1 MPMSASTQQQS
12 GGAQA
17 PPDAGPKSIVSFIF
31 RILALALIDGLTI
44 WLVYQM
50 VFDGYWP
57 LAATLGAVTI
67 WVNIVFLSGRF
78 YPLRYIAPGLSLM
91 VIMVLYPII
100 FTFYVSFTNYG
111 TGHLVTKQIAIQQIE
126 SQTYLPTDATIYS
139 WTAYKNPDGAYM
151 LWMVNPNDPADTF
164 TVTPGEYPVEREGA
178 PPPEVDGYIQISSAE
193 IFAELG
199 PLSALT
205 FGVQPDYAY
214 KVSQTSIGQA
224 AQYEQLY
231 VYDPAQD
238 AMVDQQTGEVY
249 YNVEGT
255 FTSETGKTL
264 APGFVV
270 TTGLANYHTLFTDP
284 TLRSTFFQVFLWTV
298 VFALMSVLLTFVLG
312 MFLAIVFDVPEMPMR
327 APLRSLLLIP
337 YTIPAFVAVPVW
349 VGLLNPQFGVVSQM
363 IGAVLGWI
371 PPWFSDPFWAK
382 VGILLVQTWLGFPYM
397 FVVVTGAL
405 QTLPNDIYEAAD
417 LDGASAWQKFRGL
430 TLPLLL
436 VTVGPL
442 LVASFAFNFNN
453 FTVIQLYNNGGP
465 PMANVATP
473 VGYTDI
479 LATYTYNIAF
489 GSQGTQDYGYAS
501 AITMMIF
508 VILFIITQFQFRFTN
523 TLEERGRNV

>member
-1 MPMSASTQQQS
+1 MSAATQKVP

-17 PPDAGPKSIVSFIF
+17 PPGAAPTSILSLLL
-31 RILALALIDGLTI
+31 RILALALIDGITI

-57 LAATLGAVTI
+57 LAATLALVTI

-78 YPLRYIAPGLSLM
+78 YPLRYVAPGLALM
-91 VIMVLYPII
+91 VIMVLYPIL

-111 TGHLVTKQIAIQQIE
+111 TGHLVTKPLAIEQIE
-126 SQTYLPTDATIYS
+126 SQAYLPTDATIYQ
-139 WTAYKNPDGAYM
+139 WTAFKNPAGEYM
-151 LWMVNPNDPADTF
+151 LWLVNPNDPAETF
-164 TVTPGEYPVEREGA
+164 TVTPGGEPVPREGA
-178 PPPEVDGYIQISSAE
+178 PP
-193 IFAELG
+193 AELDG
-199 PLSALT
+199 FMQLPSNQLFGELGSLSALT
-205 FGVQPDYAY
+205 FGVPPDSAF
-214 KVSQTSIGQA
+214 KVSQSSLGQA

-238 AMVDQQTGEVY
+238 AMIDQQTGEVY
-249 YNVEGT
+249 RNVNGT
-255 FTSETGKTL
+255 FTSESGKALT
-264 APGFVV
+264 PGFAV
-270 TTGLANYHTLFTDP
+270 TTGFQNYMRLFTDP
-284 TLRSTFFQVFLWTV
+284 TLSSTFLQVFIWTV
-298 VFALMSVLLTFVLG
+298 VFALLSVFLTFVLG
-312 MFLAIVFDVPEMPMR
+312 MFLAIVFDVPEMPLR

-349 VGLLNPQFGVVSQM
+349 VGLLNPQFGVISQM
-363 IGAVLGWI
+363 IAAITGGWV
-371 PPWFSDPFWAK
+371 PAWFSDPYWAK
-382 VGILLVQTWLGFPYM
+382 VGILLIQTWLGFPYM

-417 LDGASAWQKFRGL
+417 LDGANAWAKFRKI

-453 FTVIQLYNNGGP
+453 FVVINLYNQGGP
-465 PMANVATP
+465 PMPNVPTP

-489 GSQGTQDYGYAS
+489 GAQGVQDYGYAS

-508 VILFIITQFQFRFTN
+508 LILFVITQFQFRFTN
-523 TLEERGRNV
+523 MLEERGRNV

>member
-1 MPMSASTQQQS
+1 MSAATQNVS

-17 PPDAGPKSIVSFIF
+17 PPDARPTSIVSLLL
-31 RILALALIDGLTI
+31 RILALAIIDGLTI

-50 VFDGYWP
+50 VGDGYWP
-57 LAATLGAVTI
+57 LATVLGLVTI

-78 YPLRYIAPGLSLM
+78 YPLRYVAPGLALM

-111 TGHLVTKQIAIQQIE
+111 TGHLVTEQLAIEQIE
-126 SQTYLPTDATIYS
+126 SYTYLPADAVIYT
-139 WTAYKNPDGAYM
+139 WTAYSNPAGEYM
-151 LWMVNPNDPADTF
+151 LWMTNPNDPSDTF
-164 TVTPGEYPVEREGA
+164 TVTPGSEPVQREGA
-178 PPPEVDGYIQISSAE
+178 PPPELDGYTQIPANQLFGVLGTLSS
-193 IFAELG
+193 
-199 PLSALT
+199 LT
-205 FGVQPDYAY
+205 FGVPPDHAY
-214 KVSQTSIGQA
+214 KVSQSVLGQA
-224 AQYEQLY
+224 AQYEQMY
-231 VYDPAQD
+231 VYDPAQN
-238 AMVDQQTGEVY
+238 AMIDQQTGEVY

-255 FTSETGKTL
+255 FTSESGKTL
-264 APGFVV
+264 SPGFAA
-270 TTGLANYHTLFTDP
+270 TTGLQNYQALFTDP
-284 TLRSTFFQVFLWTV
+284 TLRSTFVQVFLWTV
-298 VFALMSVLLTFVLG
+298 IFALLSVFLTFVLG

-327 APLRSLLLIP
+327 TVLRSLLLIP

-349 VGLLNPQFGVVSQM
+349 VGLLNPQFGVISLF
-363 IGAVLGWI
+363 IANFTGGWV

-382 VGILLVQTWLGFPYM
+382 VGILLIQTWLGFPYM

-417 LDGASAWQKFRGL
+417 LDGANAWNKFRSI

-465 PMANVATP
+465 PMPNTPTP

-489 GSQGTQDYGYAS
+489 GAQGTQDYGYAS

-508 VILFIITQFQFRFTN
+508 LILFIITQFQFRFTN
-523 TLEERGRNV
+523 MLEERGRNV